1 MSVTRLFPAIRSAIA
16 RAMTARPRH
25 LAGCALAALLLAAC
39 ASPGSGLP
47 KLAETGRTEYRLGS
61 GDTLRLLVFNDQRLS
76 GEFRVNDNGT
86 LAVPLL
92 GSIPAAGKTVRE
104 LEASISSELQRQG
117 LVRNAAASVEVINYR
132 PFFILGE
139 VERPGQYA
147 FQPGMTV
154 LTAVAIGGGFTYRA
168 ERDYASITRVDG
180 TEAREAR
187 AERQSFVQPGDVITV
202 FERRF

>member
-1 MSVTRLFPAIRSAIA
+1 MIRPFPAQAC
-16 RAMTARPRH
+16 RAAMLAM
-25 LAGCALAALLLAAC
+25 LMAVAGCG
-39 ASPGSGLP
+39 SPGSGLP
-47 KLAETGRTEYRLGS
+47 PITETGRTEYRLGS
-61 GDTLRLLVFNDQRLS
+61 GDTLRLLVFNDPRLS

-86 LAVPLL
+86 VAVPLI
-92 GSIPAAGKTVRE
+92 GSVPADGRTVRE
-104 LEASISSELQRQG
+104 VESAISGELSRQG
-117 LVRNAAASVEVINYR
+117 LLRNAQVSVEVINYR

-168 ERDYASITRVDG
+168 ERDYASITRVVGGDAKEG
-180 TEAREAR
+180 KAQ
-187 AERQSFVQPGDVITV
+187 RQSFVQPGDVITV

>member
-1 MSVTRLFPAIRSAIA
+1 MSVTRLFIA
-16 RAMTARPRH
+16 ARP
-25 LAGCALAALLLAAC
+25 LARFLLAMLALPLALLLGAC
-39 ASPGSGLP
+39 SSPGAGLP
-47 KLAETGRTEYRLGS
+47 KLTETGRTEYRLGS

-86 LAVPLL
+86 LAVPLV

-117 LVRNAAASVEVINYR
+117 LVRNAAASVEI
-132 PFFILGE
+132 I
-139 VERPGQYA
+139 